1 MTDIKHSAAMLYTL
15 SEKAVQP
22 KINPLHVAYC
32 PTMDLIALATIDEKV
47 HVFRFNG
54 QKVFGVTSKECLAKI
69 NQIRWKPNGESD
81 ILFNNGPC
89 LHVAGLRLNSNLGLL
104 LAVAFNNNFVY
115 LTNAHTGKLMHQID
129 FTAHVNSQICCLGWG
144 INSGD
149 VYTLRTTFEKV
160 GGGLSSD
167 NLFDQRNKAAR
178 SHLPSDLP
186 GDLAFLDIEQVLPR
200 LSPLSSGGKE

>member
-1 MTDIKHSAAMLYTL
+1 MMDIKYPAAMLDTL

-22 KINPLHVAYC
+22 QINPFHVAYC

-54 QKVFGVTSKECLAKI
+54 QKVFGVTSKDALAKI

-81 ILFNNGPC
+81 ILFSNGPC
-89 LHVAGLRLNSNLGLL
+89 HHVARFRLNSYLGLL

-144 INSGD
+144 VNSGD
-149 VYTLRTTFEKV
+149 VFTLRTTFEKV
-160 GGGLSSD
+160 GGELTLD
-167 NLFDQRNKAAR
+167 NLLDQRNKGDR
-178 SHLPSDLP
+178 SHLPPDLP
-186 GDLAFLDIEQVLPR
+186 GDLAFLDIEQVLPK